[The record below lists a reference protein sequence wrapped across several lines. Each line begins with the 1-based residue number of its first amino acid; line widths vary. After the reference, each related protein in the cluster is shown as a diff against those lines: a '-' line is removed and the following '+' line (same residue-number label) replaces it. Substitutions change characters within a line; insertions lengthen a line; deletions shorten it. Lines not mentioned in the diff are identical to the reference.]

1 MNDYAETY
9 NVGISYYDD
18 NVIATREEIE
28 DLLGDPSYRTND
40 LDSRVQ
46 YEWEATFIKDER
58 KVFFRLYDWDEHR
71 HIGFDEKI
79 EWHIGCKGKYEGL
92 LAKEYMEMMLKR
104 QRENPSRV

>member
-18 NVIATREEIE
+18 NVIATRGEIE
-28 DLLGDPSYRTND
+28 DLLGDPSYYSDD
-40 LDSRVQ
+40 LDSKVQ
-46 YEWEATFIKDER
+46 HEWEVTFIKDDR
-58 KVFFRLYDWDEHR
+58 KVFFTLYDWKEHR
-71 HIGFDEKI
+71 YMDFDEEI
-79 EWHIGCKGKYEGL
+79 EWHIGCRGKAEGL